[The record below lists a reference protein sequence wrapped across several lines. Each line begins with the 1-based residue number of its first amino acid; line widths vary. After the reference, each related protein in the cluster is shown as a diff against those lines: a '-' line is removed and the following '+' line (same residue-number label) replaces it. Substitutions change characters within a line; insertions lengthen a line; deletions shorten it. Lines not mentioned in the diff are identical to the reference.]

1 MKNLNKLFLVL
12 LTVLFTSGVIFAQNA
27 QKCKGVAKDVQS
39 QTITKSEAFSQV
51 TRATNTE
58 IDFEDEVEFTFDFDP
73 WTTADVDGL
82 ATYGFTGI
90 DFPHSYEAMAY
101 IVFNP
106 LGTTPPMTDD
116 PEIQPHSGEQFGAC
130 MASVPSGSAGN
141 DDWFIS
147 PQLTLED
154 GAAFTFWAKS
164 YTAQYGLEK
173 FNVAVSTTTNDP
185 DDFTVISGGTPVAA
199 PVAWTEYS
207 YDLSAYA
214 GEDVYI
220 AIQCVSFDAF
230 VFMIDDLVVTG
241 AIGPQTVLY
250 EDDFESYTTG
260 GYIAEQNPEWW
271 DTWSGTV
278 GGGEDG
284 MISEDVAMSG
294 SKSVLVDETGG
305 ATDLLMLL
313 GDKVSGAFDVNFY
326 MYIPDGYCGYYNF
339 QHMEAPGVEWAFEM
353 YFHTDRSC
361 KFLIAGETLEDY
373 TYSHDTWIYFEHKID
388 LDNDHAELYIDGVF
402 YKDWQWS
409 LQAQGAQGANQL
421 GGIDF
426 FAGGEG
432 TDSPKYYFDDVKYIQ
447 TAFQTDPVI
456 TLDPISFEQTLDQG
470 QTATQTLNIGNI
482 GATDLDY
489 ELAIV
494 YDLNSDRTP
503 ITPSVISSNNHILG
517 LSCSADPTGNSQSP
531 ATTDD
536 EVTLNY
542 DGDNSSAIGW
552 TVAPTDAEVAAM
564 FPTSMTGPHA
574 GMQLT
579 SVFVFINDLGEN
591 FKLKVYGMGTDIA
604 PGSLLVE
611 QDFSPAAASWHIIEL
626 DEPLTIT
633 GEDLWV
639 GYSFTQQAEDL
650 FVPGCDA
657 GPNDPNGDW
666 LKTGV
671 GWGHL
676 SSNPDLPYNWNI
688 RANLTGEAIT
698 HWLTVDPAT
707 GMVVPS
713 GSQDVDVNFDATGVE
728 AGTHNADIVVFSND
742 PENSIAY
749 IPVSFTVNTSGAEQ
763 TITIDP
769 GFQFVS
775 SNVDPE
781 NPDMMEVAAEIINDD
796 LMYIRNSIG
805 AMLRKIGPNWV
816 NGIGDWIGTEG
827 YLIKTSAMGEFT
839 VAGTLIDPGTPISL
853 IAGFQFV
860 SYLPEAEMDALEAF
874 ATIIGD
880 DLIYIRNSVGAMLRK
895 IGPNW
900 VNGIGNCFPTEGYLI
915 KMAADAEL
923 VYPTD
928 GAPASVTSVEKGES
942 YFNFEGGDP
951 SAPLWTIYIG
961 GADLTILDYDLEAG
975 DEIAVFDGDLLVGV
989 IILHQVCTVDNQF
1002 ENFIVAFTELVSGPG
1017 YVVSNP
1023 FTFVAWDQSDGIE
1036 STGFGYEFTDPY
1048 GDAYVGDVFPEET
1061 AASPYSIATFTF
1073 TAVGI
1078 DENAINVAI
1087 YPNPVTDILNINSN
1101 SKVSSVRV
1109 LNYLGQTIDNIDV
1122 TGMEVTINTST
1133 YDTGIYFIQ
1142 IETEKGIS
1150 TQKIIIE

>member
-12 LTVLFTSGVIFAQNA
+12 LTVIFTSGVSF
-27 QKCKGVAKDVQS
+27 G
-39 QTITKSEAFSQV
+39 QTL
-51 TRATNTE
+51 
-58 IDFEDEVEFTFDFDP
+58 P
-73 WTTADVDGL
+73 
-82 ATYGFTGI
+82 
-90 DFPHSYEAMAY
+90 
-101 IVFNP
+101 
-106 LGTTPPMTDD
+106 
-116 PEIQPHSGEQFGAC
+116 
-130 MASVPSGSAGN
+130 
-141 DDWFIS
+141 
-147 PQLTLED
+147 
-154 GAAFTFWAKS
+154 
-164 YTAQYGLEK
+164 
-173 FNVAVSTTTNDP
+173 
-185 DDFTVISGGTPVAA
+185 
-199 PVAWTEYS
+199 
-207 YDLSAYA
+207 
-214 GEDVYI
+214 
-220 AIQCVSFDAF
+220 
-230 VFMIDDLVVTG
+230 
-241 AIGPQTVLY
+241 Y

-271 DTWSGTV
+271 TTWSGTV

-294 SKSVLVDETGG
+294 AKSVLIDETGG
-305 ATDLLMLL
+305 ATDLLWLL

-326 MYIPDGYCGYYNF
+326 MYVPTGYCGYYNF

-353 YFHTDRSC
+353 YFHTDGTC

-373 TYSHDTWIYFEHKID
+373 TYAHDTWIYLEQKID
-388 LDNDHAELYIDGVF
+388 LDDDWAQLYIDGVF
-402 YKDWQWS
+402 YKEWQWS

-421 GGIDF
+421 GSIDF
-426 FAGGEG
+426 YAGGEG
-432 TDSPKYYFDDVKYIQ
+432 TDSPKYYFDDVMYTQ
-447 TAFQTDPVI
+447 TAFETDPII
-456 TLDPISFEQTLDQG
+456 TLDPFMFEQTLDQG
-470 QTATQTLNIGNI
+470 QTATQILTIGNI
-482 GATDLDY
+482 GASNLDY

-494 YDLNSDRTP
+494 YDLNSDRAP
-503 ITPSVISSNNHILG
+503 ITPGVVLSNNQKFDLE
-517 LSCSADPTGNSQSP
+517 CSATPTEKSESP
-531 ATTDD
+531 VASDD

-552 TVAPTDAEVAAM
+552 TSFPIDAEVAAM
-564 FPTSMTGPHA
+564 FPTSMTVPHA
-574 GMQLT
+574 GMELT

-591 FKLKVYGMGTDIA
+591 FKLKVYGMGDAIS

-611 QDFSPAAASWHIIEL
+611 QDFYPAAASWHLIEL

-639 GYSFTQQAEDL
+639 GYSFTQQIGDI
-650 FVPGCDA
+650 FIPGCDA

-688 RANLTGEAIT
+688 RANLTGEPIT
-698 HWLTVDPAT
+698 HWLSVDPVT
-707 GMVVPS
+707 GTIIPAETEEVN
-713 GSQDVDVNFDATGVE
+713 VNFDATGIEV
-728 AGTHNADIVVFSND
+728 GTHSADIVVFSND

-749 IPVSFTVNTSGAEQ
+749 IPVTLTVEESGATQ

-775 SNVDPE
+775 GHVDPE
-781 NPDMMEVAAEIINDD
+781 FPDMIEVVAEILNDD
-796 LMYIRNSIG
+796 LVYIRNSTGAMLRKIGPNWVNGIGDWIGIEGYLIKTTASGEFTLGGDLIAVSTPIPVMTGYQFVSYLPEAEMDALEAFASIIGDDLAYIRNSIG

-816 NGIGDWIGTEG
+816 NGIG
-827 YLIKTSAMGEFT
+827 
-839 VAGTLIDPGTPISL
+839 
-853 IAGFQFV
+853 
-860 SYLPEAEMDALEAF
+860 
-874 ATIIGD
+874 
-880 DLIYIRNSVGAMLRK
+880 
-895 IGPNW
+895 
-900 VNGIGNCFPTEGYLI
+900 NGIPTEGYLI
-915 KMAADAEL
+915 KMNADAEL

-928 GAPASVTSVEKGES
+928 GAPTSVTSVEKGEGH
-942 YFNFEGGDP
+942 FNFEGGDP

-961 GADLTILDYDLEAG
+961 GADLTIVDYDLEAG
-975 DEIAVFDGDLLVGV
+975 DEIAVFDGELLVGV

-1002 ENFIVAFTELVSGPG
+1002 ENFIVAFTELVSGSG
-1017 YVVSNP
+1017 YVAGNP
-1023 FTFVAWDQSDGIE
+1023 FTFVAWDQSEDIE
-1036 STGFGYEFTDPY
+1036 SIGFGYEFTDPY